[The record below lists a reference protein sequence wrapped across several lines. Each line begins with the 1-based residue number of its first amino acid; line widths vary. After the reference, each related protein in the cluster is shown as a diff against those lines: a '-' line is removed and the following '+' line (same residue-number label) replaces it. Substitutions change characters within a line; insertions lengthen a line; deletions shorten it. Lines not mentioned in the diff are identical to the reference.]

1 MSLSSFHR
9 VFSKVLCDWGLIP
22 ASIISDPED
31 DTAKEEFAVGEYRFQ
46 PGTAAKQ
53 LDKKSLK

>member
-1 MSLSSFHR
+1 